1 MENHEKKYFLDDPR
15 NVQRLLYVFYFI
27 SALSIFAEFFIKRY
41 VDHPWEA
48 LFGFYGIYGFAAC
61 IIFVLIA
68 TQLRKL
74 VMRKEDYYDN

>member
-1 MENHEKKYFLDDPR
+1 MKPDEKKYFLDDPR

-48 LFGFYGIYGFAAC
+48 IFGFYAIYGFAAC
-61 IIFVLIA
+61 TVLVLAA
-68 TQLRKL
+68 TQMRKL
-74 VMRKEDYYDN
+74 IMRKEDYYDN